1 MTSPEPPPEFALED
15 FLPYRLSVVTN
26 RVSRA
31 FASRYAAAWGLAI
44 PEWRVLAV
52 VGSFAP
58 LSAAAVC
65 EKTAMDKVKV
75 SRAVAALAR
84 RGLLARMP
92 DPDDRRVQLL
102 SLAPEGRRVYRGV
115 VPMAR
120 TIESALTAALSPEE
134 RTSLLRA
141 LEKIDACVA
150 SMDDAAGAGANR
162 AGCRDR

>member
-1 MTSPEPPPEFALED
+1 MTSPDKAPDFDLED

-52 VGSFAP
+52 VGAFAP
-58 LSAAAVC
+58 LSSAAVC

-75 SRAVAALAR
+75 SRAVAGLLR
-84 RGLLARMP
+84 RGLLARHP
-92 DPDDRRVQLL
+92 AQDDGRVLLL
-102 SLAPEGRRVYRGV
+102 SLAEEGRRVYGGV

-120 TIESALTAALSPEE
+120 GIEAALTAALSPRE
-134 RTSLLRA
+134 RRGLLAA
-141 LEKIDACVA
+141 LDKLDACVA
-150 SMDDAAGAGANR
+150 ELEGAMPAAA
-162 AGCRDR
+162 D